1 MKGFTD
7 EPNYTIELLAGGTT
21 LEDVIE
27 NHIYEQALV
36 RECRVNAQVF
46 GRTNPLVLQLA
57 VSDIVCHAALLA
69 ASYIPL
75 NSDIP
80 VALTWQ
86 NTQCLCN
93 VQCSVPYVQCM
104 CASFGCK
111 SFV

>member
-7 EPNYTIELLAGGTT
+7 EPNYTIELLAGGAT

-36 RECRVNAQVF
+36 SECHMHAQVF
-46 GRTNPLVLQLA
+46 GSTNPLVLLLS

-75 NSDIP
+75 NSG
-80 VALTWQ
+80 
-86 NTQCLCN
+86 N
-93 VQCSVPYVQCM
+93 
-104 CASFGCK
+104 SFCTDLAEHPLPL
-111 SFV
+111 